1 MIRFEIN
8 KRVGRI
14 NLAPILKKLEK
25 IIFKEFKKSGII
37 SVAFIDSDK
46 MKEYNKKY
54 RRKNKSTDILTFVLN
69 PVRSR
74 TPRGGRSC
82 ASAGGASNGVND
94 GEILGE
100 IILSSAEI
108 KKRAKSAGRGL
119 LEATIYLIIHGVCH
133 IFGHTHQGKNDT
145 KNMEAKERKIFNYVY
160 KSVI

>member
-1 MIRFEIN
+1 MIRFELNQGNN
-8 KRVGRI
+8 KLQLRAV
-14 NLAPILKKLEK
+14 LKKLEN
-25 IIFKEFKKSGII
+25 IICKEFKKNGII
-37 SVAFIDSDK
+37 SVAFVSSAEIK
-46 MKEYNKKY
+46 KLNRKY
-54 RRKNKSTDILTFVLN
+54 RKKDKSTDILTFILD
-69 PVRSR
+69 
-74 TPRGGRSC
+74 
-82 ASAGGASNGVND
+82 D